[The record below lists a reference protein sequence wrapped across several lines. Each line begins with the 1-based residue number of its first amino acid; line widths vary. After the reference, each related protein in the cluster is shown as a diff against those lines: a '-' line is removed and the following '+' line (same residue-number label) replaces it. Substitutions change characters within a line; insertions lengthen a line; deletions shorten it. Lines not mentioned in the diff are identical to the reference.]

1 MSSVFQDWKEPQ
13 EVITPYISKRSSF
26 WLQPYWANLL
36 VPLQKSNSTCEK
48 WAVAHT
54 QVITT
59 PTDSNQRGSSILTQ
73 THCSHNSRA
82 ISNVSSAFSGE
93 QLDITTTYF
102 SIVMKAHYRLRKGNP
117 QYFLQASKINNLL
130 KRAFQEPGKKNP
142 TVFNTSY
149 QVHLPWNKFLLQSRS
164 SLIAAGLHLK
174 IRSGDA
180 SSLVSRFINPV
191 SCQKVMRVS
200 KSECKQFWA
209 GSLSRN
215 SSTLPLRPINNSA
228 QNHKEPK

>member
-26 WLQPYWANLL
+26 WLQHYWANLL

-102 SIVMKAHYRLRKGNP
+102 SRAMKAHYRLRKGNP
-117 QYFLQASKINNLL
+117 QYFLQGSKDKQFI
-130 KRAFQEPGKKNP
+130 KKSFSGTWQKKPNCL
-142 TVFNTSY
+142 
-149 QVHLPWNKFLLQSRS
+149 QHLIPSPS
-164 SLIAAGLHLK
+164 SLK
-174 IRSGDA
+174 
-180 SSLVSRFINPV
+180 
-191 SCQKVMRVS
+191 
-200 KSECKQFWA
+200 
-209 GSLSRN
+209 
-215 SSTLPLRPINNSA
+215 
-228 QNHKEPK
+228 